1 MFGVVKMFAR
11 VAAWTIAACFLVSP
25 AQTRDDTG
33 VLAEASTSAA
43 IEATAT
49 PVTAQFPTEIEP
61 HEDIVSQPKTAIL
74 EAAEPPIRTADPSE
88 PFGLKALPWFSG
100 DVFDKWTGVES
111 NIRAEKE
118 TLARCRKTITTCPP
132 SAQKFLA
139 IVAAGSAQTGRARI
153 GAINRAVN
161 FAIQATSDLKQWGVV
176 EHWSSPLE
184 TFTSGR
190 GDCEDYAIAKYV
202 ALMEAGV
209 APEDVRLVIVRDAV
223 VNGGHAVAAAR
234 LSGRWIVLDNRWL
247 ALAEDGALHR
257 LVPEFVIDETG
268 VKAYVG
274 TPSKAAPV
282 LASLGLPSAN

>member
-1 MFGVVKMFAR
+1 M
-11 VAAWTIAACFLVSP
+11 
-25 AQTRDDTG
+25 
-33 VLAEASTSAA
+33 
-43 IEATAT
+43 EATAA
-49 PVTAQFPTEIEP
+49 PVATQFPTEIKRQ
-61 HEDIVSQPKTAIL
+61 EDIVSQPKTAIL
-74 EAAEPPIRTADPSE
+74 EGAVPPIRTAESSE
-88 PFGLKALPWFSG
+88 PFGLKALPWFTG
-100 DVFDKWTGVES
+100 GVFDKWTGVEG

-118 TLARCRKTITTCPP
+118 ILARCRKTITTCPP

-139 IVAAGSAQTGRARI
+139 IVAAASTQTGRARI

-161 FAIQATSDLKQWGVV
+161 FAIQATSDLEQWGVV

-184 TFTSGR
+184 TFSSGR

-209 APEDVRLVIVRDAV
+209 APEDVRLVIVRDAA

-234 LSGRWIVLDNRWL
+234 LDGRWIVLDNRWL

-257 LVPEFVIDETG
+257 LVPELVMDETG
-268 VKAYVG
+268 VRAYVQ
-274 TPSKAAPV
+274 TPSKAAPA